1 MKGTEN
7 AMLEQIMDVVRRA
20 GEMVLSAHD
29 IAAGTHEKTSAA
41 DLVTEYDLAVEAFL
55 KEQLPP
61 LCPGA
66 IFFGEEEAENADP
79 SRGWAFIVDP
89 IDGTTNFVRG
99 LRQSAISVA
108 LARDGQV
115 EYAVVFDPYKNEMF
129 SARRGGGAFLNGAP
143 IRVSEKPLAEGIFG
157 MGTAIY
163 RREYLEPT
171 MRVTEQLFRRACD
184 FRRLGAAALDLCD
197 VACGRVELFFEYSLC
212 PWDFAA
218 GSLIITE
225 AGGHISTLQGGPL
238 ALTARCS
245 VWASNDVNKDI
256 LRELEI

>member
-1 MKGTEN
+1 MSILDNMAALVRQAG
-7 AMLEQIMDVVRRA
+7 QI
-20 GEMVLSAHD
+20 VLSARD
-29 IAAGTHEKTSAA
+29 IWSHTHEKTSAA
-41 DLVTEYDLAVEAFL
+41 DLVTEYDEAVEAFL
-55 KEQLPP
+55 KERLPG
-61 LCPGA
+61 LLPGSQ
-66 IFFGEEEAENADP
+66 FFGEEEAENADP

-143 IRVSEKPLAEGIFG
+143 IHVSGKPLAEGIFG

-238 ALTARCS
+238 ALTERCS